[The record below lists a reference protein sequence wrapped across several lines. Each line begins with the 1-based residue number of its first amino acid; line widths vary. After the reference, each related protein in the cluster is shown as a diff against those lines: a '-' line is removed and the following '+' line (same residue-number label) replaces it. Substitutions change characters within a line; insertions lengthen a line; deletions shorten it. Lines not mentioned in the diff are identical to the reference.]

1 LSPKRW
7 KQPPRGVVDT
17 SVLVAGISGFRDEP
31 SDNPSA
37 ALIAAWAEAQ
47 TFVWL
52 LTEEILSEY
61 VEVLER
67 LHLRSA
73 RTIAALIREQGQLV
87 RILKTIPDLPDRD
100 DTPFCECAESADADF
115 LVTLNPSDFPQSR
128 LKAKVIAPT
137 LQEDADRSLGAGV
150 SSFARSSESAF
161 QCHGLAATL
170 QEFR

>member
-7 KQPPRGVVDT
+7 KQPPSLARGVVDT

-37 ALIAAWAEAQ
+37 TLIAAWAEAP

-52 LTEEILSEY
+52 LTEEILSGY

-67 LHLRSA
+67 LQVRSA
-73 RTIAALIREQGQLV
+73 RTIVALIREQGRLV
-87 RILKTIPDLPDRD
+87 RILKKIPDLPDRD
-100 DTPFCECAESADADF
+100 DAPFCECAESADADF

-137 LQEDADRSLGAGV
+137 DPLPPRGRRPQPRHRRLV
-150 SSFARSSESAF
+150 SRKK
-161 QCHGLAATL
+161 
-170 QEFR
+170 